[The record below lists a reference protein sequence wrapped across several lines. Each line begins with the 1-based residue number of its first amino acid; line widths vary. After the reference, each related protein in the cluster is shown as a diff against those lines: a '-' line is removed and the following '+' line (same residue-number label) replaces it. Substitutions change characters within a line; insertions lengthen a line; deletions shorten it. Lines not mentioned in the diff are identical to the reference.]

1 MRIQLKNLGMKHVPS
16 NVIEKLLRIL
26 SFTTQAGEITHT
38 DFGNPPEVKMFKDI
52 KGVGAVVSGNGIE
65 NGMPLNYKHVPVDEK
80 AKR

>member
-1 MRIQLKNLGMKHVPS
+1 MKY
-16 NVIEKLLRIL
+16 
-26 SFTTQAGEITHT
+26 T

-52 KGVGAVVSGNGIE
+52 KGVGAVVSGNGNE